1 MSLLGVLGGMGPM
14 ATATFYRDLVRRTPA
29 RSDQE
34 HIPVVIWSDGR
45 VPDRSE
51 ALLGHGPSPLP
62 QLVEGVKQLQAMGA
76 DLMAMPCNT
85 AHAFLPGLRRATGAD
100 FVDIVRATVAATIER
115 HPETRHVGVLGT
127 RGTRIARLYETA
139 CSEVGLAVIQPTE
152 HDQSALVDEAIRLV
166 KGGGRLDHATRLV
179 EQATRSLAAA
189 GADVAVAAC
198 TEIPL
203 AIGRATEV
211 LPIVD
216 SVECLADACIEACAP
231 RCSTTTR

>member
-45 VPDRSE
+45 IPDRSQ

-62 QLVEGVKQLQAMGA
+62 QLVEGVRQLQAVGA

-85 AHAFLPGLRRATGAD
+85 AHAFLPQLQDATGAD
-100 FVDIVRATVAATIER
+100 FVDIVRATVAATAAR
-115 HPETRHVGVLGT
+115 HPEARNVGVLGT
-127 RGTRIARLYETA
+127 QGTRLAGLYETA
-139 CSEVGLAVIQPTE
+139 CGELGLAVIQPTA
-152 HDQSALVDEAIRLV
+152 HDQHTLVDEAIRLV
-166 KGGGRLDHATRLV
+166 KVGGQLDLARRLV
-179 EQATRSLAAA
+179 ERAAQSLEEA
-189 GADVAVAAC
+189 GADVAIAAC

-203 AIGRATEV
+203 ALGRAAEV
-211 LPIVD
+211 LPILD
-216 SVECLADACIEACAP
+216 SMECLADACVEECA
-231 RCSTTTR
+231 RRSSANTR